1 MLGEIRT
8 ARGLSPGKAKKKGG
22 SKMSE
27 NKIEMGRAE
36 LSVKM
41 DESGTAAVMVNGCLV
56 GSAAALYGLQLEM
69 IKLFSDGEEEQLV
82 IAEGAMQKA
91 LENAIRDARKWLKEQ
106 KARE

>member
-1 MLGEIRT
+1 
-8 ARGLSPGKAKKKGG
+8 
-22 SKMSE
+22 MSE

-41 DESGTAAVMVNGCLV
+41 DESGAAAVMVNGCLV
-56 GSAAALYGLQLEM
+56 GSAAALYGLQLEV
-69 IKLFSDGEEEQLV
+69 IKLFSDGEEEQLI
-82 IAEGAMQKA
+82 IAEGAMKRA

>member
-1 MLGEIRT
+1 
-8 ARGLSPGKAKKKGG
+8 
-22 SKMSE
+22 MSE

-41 DESGTAAVMVNGCLV
+41 DESGKAAVMVNGCLV
-56 GSAAALYGLQLEM
+56 GSATALYGLQLEM
-69 IKLFSDGEEEQLV
+69 IKLFSDGEEEQLI
-82 IAEGAMQKA
+82 IAEWAMQKA